1 MSTFYN
7 RSHMKYA
14 FDTPQ
19 FGPYAD
25 LRLLAEL
32 AHEAEDAGWD
42 GFFLWDHLLVNWP
55 ETVADPW
62 IALAAM
68 ATATRRILLG
78 PIVTPMFRRHPWK
91 LARETVTLDHLS
103 GGRVVLGVGLGDDVF
118 GEIKTFDGPMDPKVR
133 AAMLDEGLAIL
144 LGLWSGEKFSFE
156 GTYWHVRDAQF
167 LPTPIQKPRIPIW
180 VAGTWP
186 RKPPFRRAA
195 RYDGILPISGDI
207 ETPLMPAQVRDLIA
221 YIKKHRTTDAPFE
234 VIQSGD
240 TTGDDR
246 EQDRAIVAPYAEAG
260 ATWWFES
267 PLPWRTPLE
276 KVRKRIRLGP
286 PRL

>member
-1 MSTFYN
+1 
-7 RSHMKYA
+7 MKYA

-25 LRLLAEL
+25 PRLLAEL

-42 GFFLWDHLLVNWP
+42 AFFLWDHIQVNWP

-62 IALAAM
+62 IVMAAM
-68 ATATRRILLG
+68 AAATKRILLG
-78 PIVTPMFRRHPWK
+78 PIVTPIFRRHPWK

-103 GGRVVLGVGLGDDVF
+103 GGRVVLGVGLGEDIF
-118 GEIKTFDGPMDPKVR
+118 GEISTFDGPIDPKVR
-133 AAMLDEGLAIL
+133 AAMLDEGLAVL

-156 GTYWHVRDAQF
+156 GTHWRVRDAQF
-167 LPTPIQKPRIPIW
+167 LPTPVQKPRIPIW

-195 RYDGILPISGDI
+195 RFDGICPISRDI
-207 ETPLMPAQVRDLIA
+207 QKSLTPADIRDLIA
-221 YIKKHRTTDAPFE
+221 FIKTVRTSDAPFD
-234 VIQSGD
+234 VIASGE
-240 TTGDDR
+240 TTGQDH
-246 EQDRAIVAPYAEAG
+246 EKDRATVTPYAEAG
-260 ATWWFES
+260 ATWWLES
-267 PLPWRTPLE
+267 FLPWKTPLE
-276 KVRKRIRLGP
+276 KVRARIHLGP